1 MEPDMQE
8 LHISVRNLVE
18 FILRGGDI
26 DNRSSRMVQEA
37 MLEGG
42 KIHRKIQ
49 KSMGSSYTAEV
60 PLKIERIEES
70 YILVVEGRADGI
82 AFGEFAADEPAEQM
96 EEQRLS
102 ETQEEQRLVDAQKD
116 EMQIGEPLWYIDEI
130 KGVYRNLASM
140 EQPVYVH
147 KAQAMCYAYI
157 YALQNHLD
165 RIGVQMTYCN
175 LDTEDIRYFREIW
188 EWEDLYDWFEHLIT
202 EYKKWADW
210 QIAWRKTRQESIA
223 QLEFPYPYREGQR
236 KLVADVYRTIMRR
249 KTLFIQAPTGV
260 GKTISTIFPA
270 VKAVGEGL
278 ADRIFYLTAKTI
290 TATVAKE
297 TFQILREH
305 GYQAKII
312 QLTAKEKLCM
322 CGEDGTE
329 ALECNPVNCP
339 YAKGHYDRVNDAVYD
354 LLQTSDLFT
363 REEILT
369 QAKKYQVCPFEMSL
383 DVATWVDNI
392 LCDYNYVFDPN
403 VYLKRF
409 FQEGIKGDYIFLVD
423 EAHNLVDRSREMY
436 SAQLYKEDMLAV
448 KRIMKPHHYMIA
460 KTLDKCNKAML
471 EFKRECETYEV
482 QESVGVLTFHLMRLA
497 SQLEE
502 FFEKPREFPEKKEVL
517 DFYFAVHNFLN
528 MYELVDE
535 HYVIYTQ
542 MEEDGRFMIKLFC
555 VDPSLN
561 LQKCID
567 KANATIFFSATL
579 LPINYY
585 KQILS
590 TKEDNYA
597 IYAESTFADS
607 QRLLAFAPDVS
618 TKYTRRGPA
627 EYLRIAQYIQ
637 AAVEGKA
644 GNYMVF
650 FPSYKMMQDV
660 YEVFRDIAEGENPAD
675 SAEEGQDREDGKEGE
690 NSKDGRYGRDE
701 KNQILEI
708 CMQTSNMQER
718 EREQFLYMFEQE
730 REGSLVAFCVMGGI
744 FSEGI
749 DLKNDK
755 LIGAII
761 VGTGLPQISNERQIL
776 KDYYDERGL
785 SGFDYAFRYP
795 GINKVLQA
803 AGRVIR
809 TQEDRGIILLLDE
822 RFLQADYAPLF
833 PREWKERKVC
843 NLKQIKEEVKRFWK
857 EVEQE

>member
-210 QIAWRKTRQESIA
+210 QIAWRKIRQESIA

-708 CMQTSNMQER
+708 CMQTSNMQEQ